1 MPDSTVKTVD
11 PILAAV
17 LDSRFSAI
25 VDLVAGAMM
34 RTSMSPIFAEARDI
48 AAAIFDKDLR
58 LIAQRDWLPVLASN
72 CSVAIKEIAE
82 YWEGEVEEG
91 DVFIHNDA
99 FGRNSHQPDVNVAKP
114 VFHDG
119 QIAFWVMAKGHHADI
134 GGKGIC
140 GYDPNASTCW
150 DDGLVLKPAKLYQ
163 AGKINRSLWDFIKS
177 NTKLPVLGEA
187 DLNCQIGACV
197 TGERAL
203 VALMDQYGHQAVE
216 ASLDTIMD
224 ATERGLRAKIS
235 ELTPGVYYGEKAIDD
250 DVVNRGIPVT
260 VRAKVTVMGDGEIEI
275 DLSDSDPQVPSYM
288 NSTWGNTY
296 SVSTM
301 AVLYFMPGDT
311 KRNAGA
317 LRPIKLITKKG
328 TFVDPEF
335 PAACSMCTCSMT
347 ETIFEAITLALAQTK
362 PEWATAAHGKM
373 SLHISTGFNPNNE
386 RPFATIDFATCAN
399 GSGGT
404 EGYDGW
410 PMGGPTH
417 CMGQLRSPDPEI
429 MEIVL
434 PVIIWQLELT
444 GGREGAGKYRGGVG
458 ANYRVEYTADA
469 TAVECGQGHADW
481 AVPTGL
487 FGGTSPIPN
496 APRVLRK
503 DTGERV
509 RIPVNTFWDIKAGDI
524 YEQDMQ
530 GGAGWGNPFERNP
543 ESVLKDFLDEFLT
556 ADDARQ
562 IYGVVIDEA
571 AQSIDWTATHAARA
585 AGPEKGPGR

>member
-1 MPDSTVKTVD
+1 MTQDCEVKQVD

-17 LDSRFSAI
+17 LDSRFNAI

-72 CSVAIKEIAE
+72 CSVAIREIAE
-82 YWEGEVEEG
+82 SWEGEIEEG

-114 VFHDG
+114 IFYNG
-119 QIAFWVMAKGHHADI
+119 QIAFWAMAKGHHADI

-140 GYDPNASTCW
+140 GYNPEASSCW
-150 DDGLVLKPAKLYQ
+150 DDGLVIKPAKLYI
-163 AGKINRSLWDFIKS
+163 AGKKNRSLWDFIKA

-203 VALMDQYGHQAVE
+203 VALLDQYGVDAVQD
-216 ASLDTIMD
+216 SLDMIMD
-224 ATERGLRAKIS
+224 ATEHGLRAKIS
-235 ELTPGVYYGEKAIDD
+235 ELKPGVYYGEKAIDD
-250 DVVNRGIPVT
+250 DVVNRGMPVT
-260 VRAKVTVMGDGEIEI
+260 VRAKVTVGDGEIEI

-347 ETIFEAITLALAQTK
+347 ETIFEAITLALAETK

-373 SLHISTGFNPNNE
+373 SLHISCGLNPNNQ
-386 RPFATIDFATCAN
+386 RPFATIDFATCAE

-404 EGYDGW
+404 MGHDGW
-410 PMGGPTH
+410 AMGGPTH

-429 MEIVL
+429 MEIVT
-434 PVIIWQLELT
+434 PVTVWQLELT

-469 TAVECGQGHADW
+469 ECVECGQGHADY
-481 AVPTGL
+481 AVPAGL
-487 FGGTSPIPN
+487 FGGGNPIPS

-503 DTGERV
+503 ANGERE
-509 RIPVNTFWDIKAGDI
+509 RIPVNVFWSVKAGDI

-530 GGAGWGNPFERNP
+530 GGAGWGNPFERDP
-543 ESVLKDFLDEFLT
+543 EKVLKDYDDEFLSA
-556 ADDARQ
+556 ADAKE
-562 IYGVVIDEA
+562 IYGVVINEA
-571 AQSIDWTATHAARA
+571 AGAIDWAATEAARA
-585 AGPEKGPGR
+585 AGAPK

>member
-1 MPDSTVKTVD
+1 V
-11 PILAAV
+11 I
-17 LDSRFSAI
+17 
-25 VDLVAGAMM
+25 
-34 RTSMSPIFAEARDI
+34 
-48 AAAIFDKDLR
+48 
-58 LIAQRDWLPVLASN
+58 
-72 CSVAIKEIAE
+72 
-82 YWEGEVEEG
+82 
-91 DVFIHNDA
+91 
-99 FGRNSHQPDVNVAKP
+99 
-114 VFHDG
+114 
-119 QIAFWVMAKGHHADI
+119 
-134 GGKGIC
+134 
-140 GYDPNASTCW
+140 
-150 DDGLVLKPAKLYQ
+150 KPAKLYI
-163 AGKINRSLWDFIKS
+163 AGKKNRSLWDFIKA

-203 VALMDQYGHQAVE
+203 VALLDQYGVDAVQD
-216 ASLDTIMD
+216 SLDMIMD
-224 ATERGLRAKIS
+224 ATEHGLRAKIS
-235 ELTPGVYYGEKAIDD
+235 ELKPGVYYGEKAIDD
-250 DVVNRGIPVT
+250 DVVNRGMPVT
-260 VRAKVTVMGDGEIEI
+260 VRAKVTVGDGEIEI

-347 ETIFEAITLALAQTK
+347 ETIFEAITLALAETK

-373 SLHISTGFNPNNE
+373 SLHISCGLNPNNQ
-386 RPFATIDFATCAN
+386 RPFATIDFATCAE

-404 EGYDGW
+404 MGHDGW
-410 PMGGPTH
+410 AMGGPTH

-429 MEIVL
+429 MEIVT
-434 PVIIWQLELT
+434 PVTVWQLELT

-469 TAVECGQGHADW
+469 ECVECGQGHADY
-481 AVPTGL
+481 AVPAGL
-487 FGGTSPIPN
+487 FGGGNPIPS

-503 DTGERV
+503 ANGERE
-509 RIPVNTFWDIKAGDI
+509 RIPVNVFWSVKAGDI

-530 GGAGWGNPFERNP
+530 GGAGWGNPFERDP
-543 ESVLKDFLDEFLT
+543 EKVLKDYDDEFLSA
-556 ADDARQ
+556 ADAKE
-562 IYGVVIDEA
+562 IYGVVINEA
-571 AQSIDWTATHAARA
+571 AGAIDWAATEAARA
-585 AGPEKGPGR
+585 AGAPK